1 MDEWPQCA
9 RIRTAWSGLI
19 GGRED
24 RILWIDNA
32 FPRLL
37 TVSVADPKG

>member
-1 MDEWPQCA
+1 MAAMRANPDGLEW
-9 RIRTAWSGLI
+9 LI
-19 GGRED
+19 CGRED